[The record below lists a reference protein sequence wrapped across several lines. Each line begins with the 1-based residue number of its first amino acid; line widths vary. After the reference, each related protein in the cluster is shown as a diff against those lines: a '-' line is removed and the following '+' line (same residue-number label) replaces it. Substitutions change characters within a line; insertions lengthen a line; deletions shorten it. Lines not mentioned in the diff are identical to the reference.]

1 MAGNKSK
8 TQKPET
14 VVQSVVEPEVQPVVE
29 PASVSLKGGKGVNK
43 VSKKSDVVV
52 VEAAPAP
59 AQNDVK
65 KGDEVVVEAAPVQKA
80 GKGKKV
86 TEAVVEAAAPAAA
99 PAQKGG
105 KGKKVTAVAPTVAAT
120 VVASDAATEAA
131 PVQDGGKGKKAA
143 AAKTVAAV
151 KTVKTVKKA
160 AAVKKEDED
169 DSSSEVGDDTNRRPR
184 SFKVKLP
191 NKEVFEGRFTGLT
204 PYQAA
209 NKALSKWFRDPENTE
224 TESGSVNNEI
234 TFSIWESTRKS
245 KKALYTYTGKRL
257 RLEIPVK
264 YTIQDG
270 REITKNFKNVLKK
283 VKKSE
288 VATSAPASA

>member
-14 VVQSVVEPEVQPVVE
+14 VVQSVGEPEVQQ
-29 PASVSLKGGKGVNK
+29 ASVSLKGGKGVNK
-43 VSKKSDVVV
+43 VSKKSDEVV
-52 VEAAPAP
+52 VEAAPTP

-86 TEAVVEAAAPAAA
+86 TEVVVEAAAPV
-99 PAQKGG
+99 PVQKAG
-105 KGKKVTAVAPTVAAT
+105 KGKKVTAVAATAAVTAAVTDAAAT
-120 VVASDAATEAA
+120 AVEAA

-151 KTVKTVKKA
+151 KTVKKVV
-160 AAVKKEDED
+160 AVKKEDED

-224 TESGSVNNEI
+224 TESANNEI

-257 RLEIPVK
+257 RLDIPVK

-288 VATSAPASA
+288 VATSALASA